1 MGDETYCIYI
11 EKSHAIFLIFTLVV
25 IFIIAIIS
33 DNIVEAVKII
43 ILAAIP
49 IVTLVLI
56 DHNNKK
62 NKYAEAQATTIIAQ
76 LSEPAVPLSSI
87 RPKTA
92 TKNKFKH
99 YPGRIDD
106 HDSDSDTDDEDAGD
120 EPKFMKHGSTA
131 NYDTYGRGNTLYTY
145 NSRPMWGHSADD
157 YMAASRRN
165 DPRREKHGVM
175 ERHRK
180 VKNFVGGE
188 FNEGRDWWG
197 RHDY

>member
-25 IFIIAIIS
+25 IFIVAIIS

-49 IVTLVLI
+49 IVSLVLI

-62 NKYAEAQATTIIAQ
+62 NKYVDAQATTIVAQ
-76 LSEPAVPLSSI
+76 PSDSVALHI
-87 RPKTA
+87 PKPKA
-92 TKNKFKH
+92 APKNKFKH

-106 HDSDSDTDDEDAGD
+106 HNSDSDTDDEDAGD
-120 EPKFMKHGSTA
+120 EPRFMKHGSTA

-165 DPRREKHGVM
+165 DPRREKRGVM
-175 ERHRK
+175 DRHRK

-197 RHDY
+197 RNDY